1 MSNITRR
8 TLIAAGITAGVATAG
23 TAVAAIGRRLGL
35 IPPDAGGI
43 YGAGE
48 TLSYAAHRVLGRNS
62 LAREFPRSE
71 ISTKPFA
78 NSISPLSDEFKQH
91 QASGFAN
98 WRLGI
103 EGHVERPAS
112 LSLAALRAKERRSQI
127 TEVVCEEGWS
137 YVAEWTGTPLA
148 TVLNERGVRSTARY
162 IVYFSSDPDWWES
175 IDVDEALHPQ
185 TLIAWGMNGADLPVS
200 FGGPLRLRVP
210 RQLGYK
216 SVKFINR
223 IVVTD
228 SLTGFGDGKGQSAA
242 NDGYAWYAGI

>member
-1 MSNITRR
+1 MSKMTRR
-8 TLIAAGITAGVATAG
+8 ALIAAGLTAGVATAG
-23 TAVAAIGRRLGL
+23 TAFAAVGRRFGL
-35 IPPDAGGI
+35 IPPDANGI

-48 TLSYAAHRVLGRNS
+48 TLSYAAHRVLGRHS
-62 LAREFPRSE
+62 LAREFPRTL
-71 ISTKPFA
+71 ISAKPFA
-78 NSISPLSDEFKQH
+78 NSISPLGDDFKQH
-91 QASGFAN
+91 QAANFAT

-112 LSLAALRAKERRSQI
+112 LSLADLRAKEQRSQI

-148 TVLNERGVRSTARY
+148 TVLNESGVRPTARY

-175 IDVDEALHPQ
+175 IDIDEAMHPQ
-185 TLIAWGMNGADLPVS
+185 TLIAWGMNGSDLPVP

-228 SLTGFGDGKGQSAA
+228 SLKGFGDGKGQSAV